1 MPKVTTKATARTAA
15 KTVAKAAVR
24 KGSAK
29 AAGVPLISA
38 AVRVLAVL
46 ERLSQ
51 QRAIGLEEI
60 SREIKLAKPTVYR
73 FLLTLQELGYA
84 RRVDGERWAMTLRMF
99 NVGSRALDHLDLL
112 AAARPIAEALSEE
125 LGETVHMG
133 VLDGDSAVYVLKIE
147 SRYTIRMYSRVGRR
161 MPLYC
166 TAIGKILLAYAGN
179 EERDALLE
187 GVRLLAMTKNT
198 LTTRAALDAEL
209 ALIRAQGYARDNEER
224 EENLHCIGAPIFD
237 YTGAVVAVLSVSWPS
252 FRYQIADEPG
262 WIERVKSAAA
272 SISSVLGYLDDSP
285 AGERALQLDT
295 QD

>member
-1 MPKVTTKATARTAA
+1 MAKTSAKTMSKKGAA
-15 KTVAKAAVR
+15 KPAA
-24 KGSAK
+24 
-29 AAGVPLISA
+29 VPLISA

-46 ERLSQ
+46 ERLSR

-84 RRVDGERWAMTLRMF
+84 RRVDGERWAMTLKMF
-99 NVGSRALDHLDLL
+99 NLGSRALDHLDLL
-112 AAARPIAEALSEE
+112 SAARPIAETLSEE

-166 TAIGKILLAYAGN
+166 TAIGKVLLAYAKDEQR
-179 EERDALLE
+179 EEALA
-187 GVRLLAMTKNT
+187 GVRLLAMTNNT

-209 ALIRAQGYARDNEER
+209 AQIRAQGFARDNEER

-237 YTGAVVAVLSVSWPS
+237 YTSAVVAVLSVSWPS
-252 FRYQIADEPG
+252 FRYQSNEEPG
-262 WIERVKSAAA
+262 WIARVKGAAA
-272 SISSVLGYLDDSP
+272 EISAVLGHLEEN
-285 AGERALQLDT
+285 AALSRGLAVSA
-295 QD
+295 

>member
-1 MPKVTTKATARTAA
+1 MAKTSAKTTSKKGAA
-15 KTVAKAAVR
+15 KPAA
-24 KGSAK
+24 
-29 AAGVPLISA
+29 VPLISA

-46 ERLSQ
+46 ERLSR

-84 RRVDGERWAMTLRMF
+84 RRVDGERWAMTLKMF
-99 NVGSRALDHLDLL
+99 NLGSRALDHLDLL
-112 AAARPIAEALSEE
+112 SAARPIAETLSEE

-166 TAIGKILLAYAGN
+166 TAIGKVLLAYAKDEQR
-179 EERDALLE
+179 EEALA
-187 GVRLLAMTKNT
+187 GVRLLAMTNNT

-209 ALIRAQGYARDNEER
+209 AQIRAQGFARDNEER

-252 FRYQIADEPG
+252 FRYQSSEEPG
-262 WIERVKSAAA
+262 WIARVKGAAA
-272 SISSVLGYLDDSP
+272 EISAVLGHLEEDAVLSRGL
-285 AGERALQLDT
+285 AVSA
-295 QD
+295 

>member
-1 MPKVTTKATARTAA
+1 MA
-15 KTVAKAAVR
+15 KTSTQKAA
-24 KGSAK
+24 A
-29 AAGVPLISA
+29 VPLISA

-46 ERLSQ
+46 ERLSR

-84 RRVDGERWAMTLRMF
+84 RRVDGERWAMTLKMF
-99 NVGSRALDHLDLL
+99 NLGSRALDHLDLL
-112 AAARPIAEALSEE
+112 SAARPIAEALSDE

-166 TAIGKILLAYAGN
+166 TAIGKVLLAFAKD
-179 EERDALLE
+179 EEREASLKD
-187 GVRLLAMTKNT
+187 VRLLAVTKNT

-209 ALIRAQGYARDNEER
+209 AQIRQQGFARDNEER

-237 YTGAVVAVLSVSWPS
+237 YTGDVVAVLSVSWPS
-252 FRYQIADEPG
+252 FRYQIDDEPG

-272 SISSVLGYLDDSP
+272 AISAILGHLEEAQIALAP
-285 AGERALQLDT
+285 PIIRCAG
-295 QD
+295 